1 MLELMDDVR
10 ANRARSFDRVAEEYE
25 RGRPGYPD
33 DVLDLL
39 PVADDAVVLDLA
51 AGTGKLTRVLA
62 RRYRRV
68 IAVEPL
74 DGMRAI
80 VARAAPAAEALD
92 GRAEA
97 IPLGDAEVDAV
108 FVAQAIHWFAND
120 EAITEIGRVLRPGG
134 VLAVVRNETI
144 DEEPSPLPEAYRER
158 MRALFADRTHSEE
171 DWRDAVARGPFGEI
185 SDGSV
190 EHEQVSDREAVLA
203 FALSLSLV
211 AHRPDAERR
220 RVMDELGAVLPEG
233 EYRFQIRTEVSWAVR
248 QSSAPVS

>member
-1 MLELMDDVR
+1 VDER
-10 ANRARSFDRVAEEYE
+10 ANRAQSFDRVAEEYD

-39 PVADDAVVLDLA
+39 PVADTAAVLDLA

-74 DGMRAI
+74 DAMRAI
-80 VARAAPAAEALD
+80 IAREAPAAETLE

-97 IPLGDAEVDAV
+97 IPLQDAEADAV

-120 EAITEIGRVLRPGG
+120 VAIAEIARVLRPGG
-134 VLAVVRNETI
+134 VLAILRNEV
-144 DEEPSPLPEAYRER
+144 DDDAPSPLPDAYR
-158 MRALFADRTHSEE
+158 DRLRVVFE
-171 DWRDAVARGPFGEI
+171 DATYSPTDWQDSVARGPFGKLLVA
-185 SDGSV
+185 SV
-190 EHEQVSDREAVLA
+190 EHEQVSDRDSVLA
-203 FALSLSLV
+203 FALSLSLI
-211 AHRPDAERR
+211 AHLPDVERLH
-220 RVMDELGAVLPEG
+220 VMDGLGAVLPEG
-233 EYRFQIRTEVSWAVR
+233 EYRFAMRTDVSWAIR

>member
-1 MLELMDDVR
+1 MDERVR
-10 ANRARSFDRVAEEYE
+10 RAESFDRVAEEYE

-39 PVADDAVVLDLA
+39 PVADDATVLDLA

-80 VARAAPAAEALD
+80 IAREAPAAEALD

-97 IPLGDAEVDAV
+97 IPLPDAEVDAV

-120 EAITEIGRVLRPGG
+120 VAIAEIARVLRPGG
-134 VLAVVRNETI
+134 VLAVVRNEVD
-144 DEEPSPLPEAYRER
+144 DETASPLPDAYRDR
-158 MRALFADRTHSEE
+158 MRVLFEDRTESPT
-171 DWRDAVARGPFGEI
+171 DWRDAVARGPFGEL
-185 SDGSV
+185 SVASV

-203 FALSLSLV
+203 FALSLSLI

-220 RVMDELGAVLPEG
+220 QVMDELGAVLPEG
-233 EYRFQIRTEVSWAVR
+233 EYRFRMRTDVGWAIR

>member
-1 MLELMDDVR
+1 MTDR
-10 ANRARSFDRVAEEYE
+10 AERAVSFERVAEEYE

-39 PVADDAVVLDLA
+39 PVPATDAVLDLA

-74 DGMRAI
+74 DSMRAI
-80 VARAAPAAEALD
+80 ISREAPNAEVLD

-97 IPLGDAEVDAV
+97 IPLADGAVGAV

-120 EAITEIGRVLRPGG
+120 DAIAEIARVLEPGG
-134 VLAVVRNETI
+134 VLVVVRNEM
-144 DEEPSPLPEAYRER
+144 DDDALSPLPAAYRER
-158 MRALFADRTHSEE
+158 LRAVFEDRTYSDT
-171 DWRDAVARGPFGEI
+171 DWRDAVACGPFGEI
-185 SDGSV
+185 AEDTV

-203 FALSLSLV
+203 FALSLSIV
-211 AHRPDAERR
+211 AHRPDDERAR
-220 RVMDELGAVLPEG
+220 LMAELGAVLPEG
-233 EYRFQIRTEVSWAVR
+233 EYRFPMRTEVFWTVR

>member
-1 MLELMDDVR
+1 M
-10 ANRARSFDRVAEEYE
+10 AEEYE

-39 PVADDAVVLDLA
+39 PVADAATVLDLA

-80 VARAAPAAEALD
+80 ITREAPAAEALD

-97 IPLGDAEVDAV
+97 IPLADAEVDAV

-120 EAITEIGRVLRPGG
+120 VAIAEIARVLRPGG
-134 VLAVVRNETI
+134 VLAIVRNEV
-144 DEEPSPLPEAYRER
+144 DDDAPSPLPDAYRER
-158 MRALFADRTHSEE
+158 LGCCSRTGPSHPPTGATPSRA
-171 DWRDAVARGPFGEI
+171 AR
-185 SDGSV
+185 S
-190 EHEQVSDREAVLA
+190 A
-203 FALSLSLV
+203 
-211 AHRPDAERR
+211 
-220 RVMDELGAVLPEG
+220 
-233 EYRFQIRTEVSWAVR
+233 
-248 QSSAPVS
+248 SSRSRASSTSRCPTGRACSRSRCR

>member
-1 MLELMDDVR
+1 M
-10 ANRARSFDRVAEEYE
+10 SFDRVAEDYE

-39 PVADDAVVLDLA
+39 PVSGAATVLDLA

-80 VARAAPAAEALD
+80 IARDAPAAEALD

-97 IPLGDAEVDAV
+97 IPLPDGEVDAI

-120 EAITEIGRVLRPGG
+120 VAIAEIARVLRPGG
-134 VLAVVRNETI
+134 VLAVLRNETN
-144 DEEPSPLPEAYRER
+144 DDAASPLPDAYRDR
-158 MRALFADRTHSEE
+158 LAVVFDALTESPT
-171 DWRDAVARGPFGEI
+171 DWRDAVARGPFGEL
-185 SDGSV
+185 SVASV
-190 EHEQVSDREAVLA
+190 EHEQVSDRDGVLA
-203 FALSLSLV
+203 FALSLSAV
-211 AHRPDAERR
+211 AHLPDAERQQ
-220 RVMDELGAVLPEG
+220 VMDELGAVLPEG
-233 EYRFQIRTEVSWAVR
+233 DYSFRMRTDVSWTVR
-248 QSSAPVS
+248 HSSAPVS

>member
-1 MLELMDDVR
+1 VDER
-10 ANRARSFDRVAEEYE
+10 IERARSFDRVAEEYE

-33 DVLDLL
+33 DVLDLV
-39 PVADDAVVLDLA
+39 PVPDAATVLDLA

-74 DGMRAI
+74 GAMRALI
-80 VARAAPAAEALD
+80 AREAPGAEALD

-97 IPLGDAEVDAV
+97 IPLEDAEVDAV

-120 EAITEIGRVLRPGG
+120 AAIAEIARVLRPGG
-134 VLAVVRNETI
+134 VLAIVRNETE
-144 DEEPSPLPEAYRER
+144 DQVESPLPAAYRER
-158 MRALFADRTHSEE
+158 MAVLFEDWTESPT
-171 DWRDAVARGPFGEI
+171 DWRDAVARGPFGGL
-185 SDGSV
+185 SVASV

-220 RVMDELGAVLPEG
+220 RLMDELGAALPEG
-233 EYRFQIRTEVSWAVR
+233 DYRFRMRTDVSWAIR
-248 QSSAPVS
+248 QSSPPVS

>member
-1 MLELMDDVR
+1 MDDER
-10 ANRARSFDRVAEEYE
+10 TSRARSFDRVAEEYE

-39 PVADDAVVLDLA
+39 PVADDAAVLDLA

-68 IAVEPL
+68 VAVEPL

-80 VARAAPAAEALD
+80 VEREAPAAKALD

-97 IPLGDAEVDAV
+97 IPLADAEVDAV

-120 EAITEIGRVLRPGG
+120 AAIAEIARVLRPGG
-134 VLAVVRNETI
+134 VLAIVRNEHDGD
-144 DEEPSPLPEAYRER
+144 DEASPLPEAYRER
-158 MRALFADRTHSEE
+158 MRALFEDRTHSEE
-171 DWRDAVARGPFGEI
+171 DWRDAVARGPFGEVT
-185 SDGSV
+185 DASV

-203 FALSLSLV
+203 FALSLSLI
-211 AHRPDAERR
+211 AHRPDDERR
-220 RVMDELGAVLPEG
+220 RLMDELGAALPEG
-233 EYRFQIRTEVSWAVR
+233 EYRFRMRTDVSWTVR
-248 QSSAPVS
+248 HSSSPAS

>member
-1 MLELMDDVR
+1 MDER
-10 ANRARSFDRVAEEYE
+10 TERARSFDRVAEEYE

-39 PVADDAVVLDLA
+39 PVADAATVLDLA

-74 DGMRAI
+74 DAMRALI
-80 VARAAPAAEALD
+80 AREAPDAEALD

-97 IPLGDAEVDAV
+97 IPLADAEVDAV

-120 EAITEIGRVLRPGG
+120 DAIAEIARVLRPGG
-134 VLAVVRNETI
+134 VLAIVRNETE
-144 DEEPSPLPEAYRER
+144 DEVESPLPAAYRER
-158 MRALFADRTHSEE
+158 MAALFDDRTESPT
-171 DWRDAVARGPFGEI
+171 DWRDALARGPFGEL
-185 SDGSV
+185 SVASV

-220 RVMDELGAVLPEG
+220 RLLDELGSALPEG
-233 EYRFQIRTEVSWAVR
+233 EYRFRMRTDVSWAIR

>member
-1 MLELMDDVR
+1 VDERTKR
-10 ANRARSFDRVAEEYE
+10 ALSFDRVAEEYE

-39 PVADDAVVLDLA
+39 PVPKAATVLDLA

-74 DGMRAI
+74 EAMRAI
-80 VARAAPAAEALD
+80 VEREAPAADAMA

-97 IPLGDAEVDAV
+97 IPLPHGEVDAV

-120 EAITEIGRVLRPGG
+120 AAIAEIARVLRPGG
-134 VLAVVRNETI
+134 VLAIVRNET
-144 DEEPSPLPEAYRER
+144 DDDVASPLPAAYRER
-158 MRALFADRTHSEE
+158 LEVLFEDRTGSPD
-171 DWRDAVARGPFGEI
+171 DWREAVARGPFGEI
-185 SDGSV
+185 SESSV

-203 FALSLSLV
+203 FVLSLSVV
-211 AHRPDAERR
+211 AHRPDTERR
-220 RVMDELGAVLPEG
+220 RVMDDLGSLLPEG
-233 EYRFQIRTEVSWAVR
+233 EYRFRIRTEVSWTVR
-248 QSSAPVS
+248 QTSAPES

>member
-1 MLELMDDVR
+1 MDERTER
-10 ANRARSFDRVAEEYE
+10 ALSFDRVAEEYE
-25 RGRPGYPD
+25 RGRPGYPN

-39 PVADDAVVLDLA
+39 PVADAATVLDLA

-74 DGMRAI
+74 DGMRALI
-80 VARAAPAAEALD
+80 AREAPAAEALD

-97 IPLGDAEVDAV
+97 IPLSDAEVDAV

-120 EAITEIGRVLRPGG
+120 DAIAEIARVLRPGG
-134 VLAVVRNETI
+134 VLAIVRNETE
-144 DEEPSPLPEAYRER
+144 DEVESSLPAAYRER
-158 MRALFADRTHSEE
+158 MAVLFEDRTESST
-171 DWRDAVARGPFGEI
+171 DWRDAVARGPFGEL
-185 SDGSV
+185 SAGSV
-190 EHEQVSDREAVLA
+190 EHEQVSDRDAVLA

-220 RVMDELGAVLPEG
+220 RVMDELGSALPEG
-233 EYRFQIRTEVSWAVR
+233 EYRFRMRTDVSWAIR

>member
-1 MLELMDDVR
+1 MDERVSR
-10 ANRARSFDRVAEEYE
+10 AVSFDRVAEEYE

-39 PVADDAVVLDLA
+39 PVPGTATVLDLA

-80 VARAAPAAEALD
+80 IAREAPAAETFD

-97 IPLGDAEVDAV
+97 IPLPDGEVDAV

-120 EAITEIGRVLRPGG
+120 VAVAEIARVLRPDG
-134 VLAVVRNETI
+134 VLAILRNETS
-144 DEEPSPLPEAYRER
+144 DDAASPLPDAYRDRLEVVFD
-158 MRALFADRTHSEE
+158 ALTESPT
-171 DWRDAVARGPFGEI
+171 DWRDAVARGPFGEL
-185 SDGSV
+185 SLASV
-190 EHEQVSDREAVLA
+190 EHEQVSDRDGVLA
-203 FALSLSLV
+203 FALSLSAV
-211 AHRPDAERR
+211 AHLPDAERQ

-233 EYRFQIRTEVSWAVR
+233 EYGFRMRTDLSWAVR